1 MRKAPKG
8 DLKAEVAWSLY
19 DWANSAFATTVMAGF
34 FPVFFKEFWSA
45 GSDTAVS
52 TLKLGAANSLSSL
65 LLVAAAPL
73 LGAMADAGGARKKGL
88 FLFATFGILCTACL
102 YWVEQGNWGGAA
114 MLYVL
119 AALGFA
125 GGNIFYDS
133 LLVIVS
139 HPGRIHFVSALG
151 FSLGYLGGGLLFA
164 LNVIMTLWPPVFG
177 LSGPSEAIRL
187 SFMSVS
193 LWWAVFSIPIFLLV
207 EEPRPKGA
215 ASIDLKKA
223 FVLGFLQLRTT
234 FNEVRRLRVVMVFL
248 GGYWLYIDG
257 VDTIIRMA
265 VDYGLSLGF
274 SSRSLLSALLL
285 TQFVGF
291 PSAIAF
297 GLIGRRW
304 GPKTGIFI
312 GIAAYIGV
320 TIYGY
325 FITREVEFYVLA
337 AIIGLVQGGVQ
348 SLSRSL
354 YALIIPRDRT
364 AEFFGFYNM
373 LGKFAAV
380 IGPVLMGWASLLTG
394 SPRSSIL
401 AVLVLFLAGGA
412 LLYLVDEREGHRLA
426 RALEGAH
433 QAHDA
438 ESAPL

>member
-1 MRKAPKG
+1 MSLAPKG
-8 DLKAEVAWSLY
+8 NLRSEFAWSMY

-73 LGAMADAGGARKKGL
+73 LGAMADAGCARKKSL
-88 FLFATFGILCTACL
+88 FFFAAFGILSTASL
-102 YWVEQGNWGGAA
+102 YWVEQGSWAA
-114 MLYVL
+114 AASLYVL

-139 HPGRIHFVSALG
+139 HPTRLHFVSALG

-164 LNVIMTLWPPVFG
+164 LNVIMTLFPSAFG
-177 LSGPSEAIRL
+177 LSGPAEAIRL
-187 SFMSVS
+187 SFVSVS
-193 LWWAVFSIPIFLLV
+193 LWWAVFSIPVFLLV
-207 EEPRPKGA
+207 KEPRRA
-215 ASIDLKKA
+215 DCMNVNLKEA
-223 FVLGFLQLRTT
+223 FILGFLQLRTT
-234 FNEVRRLRVVMVFL
+234 FGEVRRLRVVMVFL

-274 SSRSLLSALLL
+274 SSGSLLSALLL

-297 GLIGRRW
+297 GIIGRKW
-304 GPKTGIFI
+304 GPKIGIFI

-325 FITREVEFYVLA
+325 FITREEEFYVLA

-354 YALIIPRDRT
+354 YALIIPRDRA

-401 AVLVLFLAGGA
+401 AILVLFLAGGA
-412 LLYLVDEREGHRLA
+412 LLYFVDEREGHRLA
-426 RALEGAH
+426 RSMEGVRAAH
-433 QAHDA
+433 GA
-438 ESAPL
+438 ESDPA

>member
-1 MRKAPKG
+1 M
-8 DLKAEVAWSLY
+8 Y

-34 FPVFFKEFWSA
+34 FPVFFREFWSA
-45 GSDTAVS
+45 GSDASVS

-73 LGAMADAGGARKKGL
+73 LGAMADAGGARKKSL
-88 FLFATFGILCTACL
+88 FLFAALGILCTASL
-102 YWVEQGNWGGAA
+102 YWVEQGNWFLAA
-114 MLYVL
+114 SLYVL

-133 LLVIVS
+133 LLVSVAD
-139 HPGRIHFVSALG
+139 HNRIHFVSALG

-164 LNVIMTLWPPVFG
+164 LIVVMTLWPSAFG
-177 LSGPSEAIRL
+177 LSGPAEAIRL
-187 SFMSVS
+187 SFVSVS
-193 LWWAVFSIPIFLLV
+193 LWWGVFSIPILLMV
-207 EEPRPKGA
+207 REPGA
-215 ASIDLKKA
+215 RSSMGLKSA
-223 FVLGFLQLRTT
+223 FGMGFRQLRST
-234 FNEVRRLRVVMVFL
+234 FNEVRKLRVVMVFL

-285 TQFVGF
+285 TQFIGF

-297 GLIGRRW
+297 GLIGRQW
-304 GPKTGIFI
+304 GPKTGIFT
-312 GIAAYIGV
+312 GISAYIGV

-354 YALIIPRDRT
+354 YALIIPRDKA

-380 IGPVLMGWASLLTG
+380 LGPILMGWAGVLTG

-401 AVLVLFLAGGA
+401 AVLVLFLLGGA
-412 LLYLVDEREGHRLA
+412 LLYFVDEKEGHRLA
-426 RALEGAH
+426 RSMESAH
-433 QAHDA
+433 HAREA
-438 ESAPL
+438 ESRTA